1 MPSLAGMVRETRP
14 LANSAA
20 MAHKPISAAMVTMM
34 GINAPREFPEFIRL
48 RYTIYR
54 EFAKG
59 YIMRREDAPKQEVLS
74 WADVDTLI
82 DQLLPHMTGA
92 FDLLIM
98 ITRGGII
105 PGGLIAEALNIKSI
119 LTAAVEFPAGD
130 APRLLAWP
138 SFLQFPDEELTRGRR
153 VLIVDDVWTH
163 GRHIMTVRGRVE
175 ATGARVET
183 AVLHYKPAVSLFPNH
198 KPTYYAAVTDAFIV
212 YPWEVDRKPRM
223 TRVMTPVEF

>member
-1 MPSLAGMVRETRP
+1 
-14 LANSAA
+14 
-20 MAHKPISAAMVTMM
+20 
-34 GINAPREFPEFIRL
+34 
-48 RYTIYR
+48 
-54 EFAKG
+54 
-59 YIMRREDAPKQEVLS
+59 MRREEAPKQEVLS
-74 WADVDTLI
+74 WADVDALI

-183 AVLHYKPAVSLFPNH
+183 AVLHYKPAASLFPNH
-198 KPTYYAAVTDAFIV
+198 KPTYYAAVTDSYIV
-212 YPWEVDRKPRM
+212 YPWEIDRKPRLS
-223 TRVMTPVEF
+223 RVMTPVEF